1 MWIYDS
7 GSTSN
12 MNNNYDGLYNI
23 KECLESVEY
32 GKSDSGSIRNIKG
45 YLDVSIRNLDGTI
58 NDMTLTYVLYIE
70 DLNCNVISVF
80 FIKRERFQNWR
91 II

>member
-1 MWIYDS
+1 MWIFDS
-7 GSTSN
+7 VANSHMT
-12 MNNNYDGLYNI
+12 NNSDGLYNI

-32 GKSDSGSIRNIKG
+32 GKTDSGSIIKIKD
-45 YLDVSIRNLDGTI
+45 YLDVRIRNLDGTI
-58 NDMTLTYVLYIE
+58 NYMTLTDVLYIE

-80 FIKRERFQNWR
+80 FNKRERFQTWR